1 MDVRD
6 SLDELAEL
14 AATVGAQVVGDGTQK
29 LESPH
34 PGTYIGAGKAEE
46 FARYCKEQE
55 VDTVIFD
62 DELSGA
68 QGRNL
73 EKIFEC
79 KLLDR
84 TALILEIF
92 AQRARTREG
101 KLQVELPSSST

>member
-1 MDVRD
+1 MIETAGKKTERAFLIGVELKARSAWDVRD

-14 AATVGAQVVGDGTQK
+14 AGTVGAEVVGDGTQK

-34 PGTYIGAGKAEE
+34 PGTYIGAGKAAE
-46 FARYCKEQE
+46 FAQFCKEQT

-73 EKIFEC
+73 EKIF
-79 KLLDR
+79 
-84 TALILEIF
+84 
-92 AQRARTREG
+92 
-101 KLQVELPSSST
+101 